1 MVVGMPS
8 AIAPNIELQ
17 TRSPRP
23 DEYDTLFR
31 GSPWRPSLIHIGA
44 LAELSLDQ
52 LTALEQRLI
61 TIPVSRG
68 DVLVR
73 EGDDADAL
81 YLVASG
87 HFVVESGGR
96 RVAEIS
102 SGAPIGEIAF
112 FANGKRT
119 ATVRAHRDSIVLK
132 LPRDDFT
139 TLCEEN
145 PTILKGIAR
154 TLAQRLSDTISGGE
168 RTSPSR
174 PRTLV
179 VLNAGQEPLFGE
191 FRERLMRAFSRA
203 SKILVIDAKLLAD
216 NFPNEVDYELERITG
231 WLNQQETRH
240 DYLLYFADA
249 GLTPFS
255 RKAIRQADQVL
266 LVGRHNAVA
275 DPASLRLSAVENFA
289 FEIHPPSARRLVLL
303 HEARASISN
312 TSIWLKSR
320 PVALHHHLVIDND
333 AHYDRLV
340 RFISGNA
347 IGFVACGGGAL
358 CAAHIGVY
366 KALTNAGVSFDLL
379 GGTSGGGAMAAAFAM
394 GSSADDVSKRTC
406 ALIHMSRALKRWTW
420 PRYSLLDHTVIDQML
435 KEQYG
440 KTEIEDLW
448 KGFFAVST
456 CLANNAL
463 TVITKGPVWKAVR
476 ASISIPGLLPPVY
489 QEDGSILVDGALLDN
504 VPVKSMRALKSGP
517 NVVVNFR
524 TEDLKSVIVDY
535 NALPSRGQ
543 MFWGLLN
550 PFARRRLPNAP
561 SLTTV
566 LLRSLMVGR
575 DQLADKV
582 AQDDL
587 LIIPPLPKDIGVMD
601 WGRHAELSAIAYD
614 YTSKLIDDLH
624 ARHPLLAT
632 TRALA
637 CNRAYV

>member
-1 MVVGMPS
+1 MPT
-8 AIAPNIELQ
+8 AAARNIELRQ
-17 TRSPRP
+17 TRSHSVSG
-23 DEYDTLFR
+23 DDGALFYER
-31 GSPWRPSLIHIGA
+31 PWRPSLSHIEAFVG
-44 LAELSLDQ
+44 LSSDQ
-52 LTALEQRLI
+52 LAAIEQRFT
-61 TIPVSRG
+61 TIPVRRG
-68 DVLVR
+68 EILVR

-81 YLVASG
+81 YLVVSG
-87 HFVVESGGR
+87 HFVVEAGCR

-132 LPRDDFT
+132 LPREDFT
-139 TLCEEN
+139 ALTEEN
-145 PTILKGIAR
+145 PTILKAIAR
-154 TLAQRLSDTISGGE
+154 TLAQRLSDTISSGE
-168 RTSPSR
+168 QMPLSR

-179 VLNAGQEPLFGE
+179 VLAAGQEPLLE
-191 FRERLMRAFSRA
+191 KFRERLVRAFSRA
-203 SKILVIDAKLLAD
+203 SKILVIDAKLLTD
-216 NFPNEVDYELERITG
+216 NFLNEADLELERLTG
-231 WLNQQETRH
+231 WLNEQETRH
-240 DYLLYFADA
+240 DYLIYFADA

-266 LVGRHNAVA
+266 LVGRHNAHTN
-275 DPASLRLSAVENFA
+275 PLSLKLNAVENFA
-289 FEIHPPSARRLVLL
+289 FEIHPPAARRLVLL
-303 HEARASISN
+303 HEARGAISN
-312 TSIWLKSR
+312 TSLWLWSR

-366 KALTNAGVSFDLL
+366 KALTDAGIHVDLL

-394 GSSADDVSKRTC
+394 GASADDVSKRTC
-406 ALIHMSRALKRWTW
+406 ALIPMSRALKRWTW
-420 PRYSLLDHTVIDQML
+420 PRYSLLDHTVIDQVL
-435 KEQYG
+435 KAQFG

-456 CLANNAL
+456 CLASNSL
-463 TVITKGPVWKAVR
+463 TVITRGPVWKAVR

-489 QEDGSILVDGALLDN
+489 QEDGSVLVDGALLDN

-524 TEDLKSVIVDY
+524 TEELKNVIVDY

-550 PFARRRLPNAP
+550 PLARGRLPNAP

-575 DQLADKV
+575 DHLADKLE
-582 AQDDL
+582 QDDL

-601 WGRHAELSAIAYD
+601 WARHAELSAVAYD
-614 YTSKLIDDLH
+614 YTSRLLDDLH

-632 TRALA
+632 TRPEA
-637 CNRAYV
+637 CRRAYA